1 MRDEMDRRLRPPRS
15 TTTLPAPI
23 PAQADDQWLPDPAK
37 DRSAAEQL
45 DKQPGG
51 APFLGHSFA
60 AVPIFPEGR
69 AATPPQ
75 RSAPTPAV
83 DTAGAEGSAI
93 DDGGPQAEAGSAS
106 ADQTSAVDAPTT
118 DTARRIRAA
127 SGGGRTLEPA
137 IGTTLAPR
145 FGHDLSRVRIHADS
159 EADHLARAVDA
170 RAFATGNDIFFR
182 AGVYNPGSAAGM
194 HTLAHE
200 IAHVEQQAAGPVAG
214 TPTATGLSISD
225 PSDPFEQAAQRT
237 ADSVMSGGMATAVV
251 PGGAPTATAVQR
263 ELAIQRDPTTGG
275 TQAPPA
281 GAQAAPTGTSPAT
294 ATATPTAQASP
305 DGPQE
310 ASTFEGDAAA
320 FFETNMRVDLR
331 TNIAIEGAAIARHA
345 SYIVGDKVRAVC
357 EPFERDQE
365 TDVETMNLVFSI
377 VGGGA
382 SVVEGGSSGSAT
394 SPTQGVNIGSRIFRM
409 GLGIMNTVTPKLAGY
424 RTVGS
429 LKDAAIRE
437 MSQQAAS
444 AGETTAPGYVE
455 YERDVLTALGIDWQ
469 DMIDKSKVLIAAD
482 THPEVARKIAEAV
495 LPGQLTVYQDKVRKE
510 YGSQSPHIGMM
521 ETSIAQ
527 AFDPKM
533 DILRGKLQEAQDH
546 RKHVQ
551 EAEAIGGGIA
561 GGAAIGAGLGLL
573 GGPFAPITVTAGAI
587 GGAIIGGVVGAV
599 GAAKIAGWF

>member
-23 PAQADDQWLPDPAK
+23 PAQADDQWLPDPSK
-37 DRSAAEQL
+37 DRSTAEQL
-45 DKQPGG
+45 GKQPDG

-69 AATPPQ
+69 VATPPQ

-83 DTAGAEGSAI
+83 DTTGAEGSAV
-93 DDGGPQAEAGSAS
+93 DNGGSQAEAGSAS

-127 SGGGRTLEPA
+127 SGGGRALEPA
-137 IGTTLAPR
+137 IGSTLAPR

-159 EADHLARAVDA
+159 EADHLSRAVDA
-170 RAFATGNDIFFR
+170 RAFTTGNDIFFR
-182 AGVYNPGSAAGM
+182 AGAYNPGSAAGM

-251 PGGAPTATAVQR
+251 PGGAATAVQR
-263 ELAIQRDPTTGG
+263 QLAIQRDPTTGG

-294 ATATPTAQASP
+294 ATATPAAQASP
-305 DGPQE
+305 DAPQE
-310 ASTFEGDAAA
+310 ASLFEGNASA

-331 TNIAIEGAAIARHA
+331 SNIAIEGSAIARHA

-357 EPFERDQE
+357 EPFERDQQV
-365 TDVETMNLVFSI
+365 DAETMSLVFSI

-382 SVVEGGSSGSAT
+382 TVVESGSSGKVGGGASRGAN
-394 SPTQGVNIGSRIFRM
+394 VGSRIFRM

-429 LKDAAIRE
+429 LKDAAVRE
-437 MSQQAAS
+437 MTQQAAS

-455 YERDVLTALGIDWQ
+455 YEQAVMTALEADWK
-469 DMIDKSKVLIAAD
+469 DMVDNSSQFIGRDA
-482 THPEVARKIAEAV
+482 HPEVARKIAEAV
-495 LPGQLTVYQDKVRKE
+495 LPTQLTAYQNKVRSD
-510 YGSQSPHIGMM
+510 YGSQSTYIALM
-521 ETSIAQ
+521 ETNIAQ
-527 AFDPKM
+527 SFDPKM
-533 DILRGKLQEAQDH
+533 ETLRGKLQEAQDH

-551 EAEAIGGGIA
+551 EAEAVGGGIA